1 MLFPVDFREGCS
13 PILGLNY
20 DRLGRFYQLL
30 FSLLQS
36 ILLKYLYI
44 PLPQLYVILT

>member
-1 MLFPVDFREGCS
+1 MFPH
-13 PILGLNY
+13 LGLNY
-20 DRLGRFYQLL
+20 DRLGHFYRLL

-44 PLPQLYVILT
+44 PHPQLYVVLT